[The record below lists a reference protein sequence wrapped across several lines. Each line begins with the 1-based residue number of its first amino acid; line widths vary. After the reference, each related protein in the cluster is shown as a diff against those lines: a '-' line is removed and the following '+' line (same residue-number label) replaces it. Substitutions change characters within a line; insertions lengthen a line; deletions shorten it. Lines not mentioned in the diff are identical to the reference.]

1 MKNRLSYLFFMLLW
15 ITVVFQPAYSQNSVS
30 ADKIQISWLVSGH
43 RQRLPDSLS
52 KTSVRDTSIILPH
65 IRSYIL
71 HQFYY
76 SGFFSGSI
84 DSERITKNGRQS
96 EYKFF
101 TTRNSRYITGSIVLN
116 NTTKDSTG
124 ILADWHTEYLKKGK
138 GYSQKEL
145 EEDINR
151 LIKIY
156 EEAGYPL
163 VRIDIA
169 HIELKSNPKEV
180 NINLKVDSG
189 PKVIISGV
197 IISNVKKNDPKYLA
211 KITGIRDSSF
221 ATPHVL
227 EMGRLNLQNSDLFES
242 VSTGNVIE
250 REGQYYIQYKVDEKN
265 PNAFDLLVGYV
276 PKPNGGGTIVG
287 NGDLLLRNAI
297 WNGSKL
303 QLSFNRLQKYVT
315 KLNIGYHKNWLFNIP
330 FGIGGNFHFLQ
341 QDTTYQI
348 RDLTL
353 QSTYNLN
360 SATQISASVR
370 RQVVATNANIAN
382 PPAVL
387 DGNAVFGGLGLS
399 YQNIDNLLVPQR
411 GVKLTIKIETGV
423 KRISDNRFI
432 QDTTDARI
440 PQKILH
446 FDLQP
451 YFNPFRRQV
460 LTFSIHGYF
469 IESKYFTE
477 SDLYRFG
484 GANSFRGYREDQFK
498 ASRMLWG
505 DVEYRYL
512 LDPTSYAFVFGA
524 DGTYL
529 RPRLTIRDK
538 TMAKQVGWLH
548 SFGIG
553 FSFHT
558 RLGQLKFT
566 YAKSPEDS
574 FSNAKVHISI
584 SGNI

>member
-1 MKNRLSYLFFMLLW
+1 M
-15 ITVVFQPAYSQNSVS
+15 FQPAYSQQLSGT
-30 ADKIQISWLVSGH
+30 DKIQISWLVSGH
-43 RQRLPDSLS
+43 RHRLPDSLS
-52 KTSVRDTSIILPH
+52 NFSKRDTSIILPR

-76 SGFFSGSI
+76 SGYFSGSI
-84 DSERITKNGRQS
+84 DSEKITQKGITS
-96 EYKFF
+96 EYVFF
-101 TTRNSRYITGSIVLN
+101 STRNNRYITGDIALKR
-116 NTTKDSTG
+116 TDKDSTG
-124 ILADWHTEYLKKGK
+124 ILTDWHPEYLKKGK
-138 GYSQKEL
+138 SYSQKKL

-151 LIKIY
+151 LIRIY

-163 VRIDIA
+163 VRIDIS
-169 HIELKSNPKEV
+169 HIGLNTNPDKV
-180 NINLKVDSG
+180 TINLKVHSG
-189 PKVIISGV
+189 PKIIISGV
-197 IISNVKKNDPKYLA
+197 IISNVKKNDQKYLA
-211 KITGIRDSSF
+211 KMTGIRDSSL

-242 VSTGNVIE
+242 VSDGNVIE
-250 REGQYYIQYKVDEKN
+250 KEKRYYVQYRVDEKN

-330 FGIGGNFHFLQ
+330 FGLGGDFYFLQ
-341 QDTTYQI
+341 QDTSYQI

-360 SATQISASVR
+360 SATQISASIR

-399 YQNIDNLLVPQR
+399 YQNIDNLSVPQS

-432 QDTTDARI
+432 QDTTDSRI

-469 IESKYFTE
+469 IESKYVTE

-484 GANSFRGYREDQFK
+484 GANSIRGYREDQFK

-512 LDPTSYAFVFGA
+512 LDPTSYIFVFGA

-529 RPRLTIRDK
+529 RPRLTIGDK
-538 TMAKQVGWLH
+538 TIAKQVGWLH